1 MGSDIRECLNR
12 MRWHE
17 SYDFDQVRVWYL
29 NRGSPG
35 ERTCISGA
43 DIIDLESHFVL
54 TEQGAI
60 PYHRILSIRYAGRT
74 IFPD

>member
-1 MGSDIRECLNR
+1 MQSDIRKWLNR
-12 MRWHE
+12 IRWHE
-17 SYDFDQVRVWYL
+17 AYDFDRVRVWYV

-35 ERTCISGA
+35 ARACVWGS

-54 TEQGAI
+54 TKQGAI
-60 PYHRILSIRYAGRT
+60 PYHRILRIQYAGRT